1 MYEARRVCGAGG
13 DGGVSAHIFVGD
25 ALFVP
30 YLAGEAE
37 LGGELL
43 RLGREH
49 LGVDYAAR
57 LVRKVARPA
66 LRLAE
71 DASLFERL
79 FAAVEYRDGL
89 YRSEPVLLVASEV
102 LVEAVRG
109 ERAALSRGART
120 VRVARLRHRQRKLR
134 ASARGGGAGRREGRD
149 AHALRSK
156 LVLGAEPRYD
166 GPAHRLVRDRHDEQ
180 LARLAAEIFV
190 DDDAAAEVAHLAAQ
204 RVERDRLRLALRR
217 EYGYH
222 GQRFGVEILVLDFDV
237 HLYFLPK

>member
-1 MYEARRVCGAGG
+1 MRF
-13 DGGVSAHIFVGD
+13 SSP
-25 ALFVP
+25 LFVP

-37 LGGELL
+37 LCGELL

-120 VRVARLRHRQRKLR
+120 VRVARLRHRQGKLR
-134 ASARGGGAGRREGRD
+134 ASARGGGAGRGEGRD

-180 LARLAAEIFV
+180 LARLAAARR
-190 DDDAAAEVAHLAAQ
+190 AAGRARPSPARPPP
-204 RVERDRLRLALRR
+204 RVWLSRPAIRR
-217 EYGYH
+217 
-222 GQRFGVEILVLDFDV
+222 
-237 HLYFLPK
+237 